1 MAGGS
6 GGARAA
12 HRAAGQGLGHGA
24 GLLSTTDVQ
33 PGRVED
39 IFKLLSER
47 LEEKNQLLETIFF
60 V

>member
-1 MAGGS
+1 MAGVS

-12 HRAAGQGLGHGA
+12 HGAAGQGLGHGA
-24 GLLSTTDVQ
+24 GIPSITHVQ

-47 LEEKNQLLETIFF
+47 LERSALRHIFF